1 MALISR
7 EEIIKIAHLSR
18 IEIKESEI
26 EGLTRHIQAVLAY
39 AGRVQEVAAQVEEP
53 LDKNI
58 NVLREDVIVKTDKDL
73 VLAQAPMREADYFVV
88 PAVLDNE

>member
-26 EGLTRHIQAVLAY
+26 EDLTRHTQAVLEY
-39 AGRVQEVAAQVEEP
+39 AQRVKEIAAHTEEP
-53 LDKNI
+53 SDKNI
-58 NVLREDVIVKTDKDL
+58 NVLREDVVIKTDNNL
-73 VLAQAPMREADYFVV
+73 VLAQAPVREADYFVV

>member
-26 EGLTRHIQAVLAY
+26 EGVTNHIQAVLEY
-39 AGRVQEVAAQVEEP
+39 AQRVQEVAAQIEEP
-53 LDKNI
+53 SDKNI